1 MSNFWSDVQLEPKR
15 QFQFLFLIPGDASIE
30 TYVVK
35 SVNKP
40 AVTIGQ
46 GANINY
52 LQHTFK
58 YPGKLTWND
67 ISVTLLD
74 TIDVDDTTSKLSR
87 MIRESGYVIPDS
99 ETNAQFSF
107 SKKSATNALNK
118 PVIQQ
123 LDAGIPGE
131 RAPKVV
137 EEWTLWN
144 AWIKSVTFG
153 AGLAY
158 GNDSIVE
165 CTLGIS
171 YDWAA
176 YTTLPGSGYAD
187 QGGFQKLP
195 SS

>member
-1 MSNFWSDVQLEPKR
+1 MSNFWSDIQLEPKR
-15 QFQFLFLIPGDASIE
+15 QFQFLFLIPGDTSIE

-74 TIDVDDTTSKLSR
+74 TIDIDDTTSKLSR

-99 ETNAQFSF
+99 EANARFSF

-137 EEWTLWN
+137 EEWKLWN
-144 AWIKSVTFG
+144 AWVKSITFG
-153 AGLAY
+153 SGLAY

-176 YTTLPGSGYAD
+176 YTTDPAKCLTFGHRPV
-187 QGGFQKLP
+187 QVI
-195 SS
+195 